1 MSFER
6 FGSSDIYIYE
16 HVGGFIE
23 CCGCVLADVE
33 ENEFFGFTHLKTPRE
48 ALAHLDAHEAAGDD
62 IGGARRRIEKEYEDL
77 DAPIE
82 PFVRSEED
90 EKRQRERLREVFKV
104 DEVFKEARDGGF
116 PPQRFRDRANGE

>member
-6 FGSSDIYIYE
+6 FGSSDIYIYQ

-23 CCGCVLADVE
+23 CCGCSLEAPLGLTIE
-33 ENEFFGFTHLKTPRE
+33 EDGPLFGFAKLNTPRE

-77 DAPIE
+77 DAPIK
-82 PFVRSEED
+82 PFVRSEEE
-90 EKRQRERLREVFKV
+90 EKRQRERLAKF
-104 DEVFKEARDGGF
+104 F
-116 PPQRFRDRANGE
+116 PPKEFRDRSNGE